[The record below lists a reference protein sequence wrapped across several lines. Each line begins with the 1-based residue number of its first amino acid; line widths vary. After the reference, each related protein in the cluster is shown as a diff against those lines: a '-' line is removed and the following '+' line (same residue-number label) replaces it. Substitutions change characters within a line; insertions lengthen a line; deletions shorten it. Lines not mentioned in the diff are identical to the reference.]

1 MYKSFTL
8 YFIVYVI
15 TIIDY
20 FLSFII
26 RKITID
32 VLCISITIC
41 NMLFK
46 QIKIKNRCVFVSSLK
61 IILKQ

>member
-1 MYKSFTL
+1 MSIMSMYKSFTL

-46 QIKIKNRCVFVSSLK
+46 QIKIKIDAFLYLV
-61 IILKQ
+61 